1 MKVALLN
8 GHLKSGLAALLSIRR
23 FWGCKTHKNRS
34 VISKIGKFMNHHV
47 EKIICA
53 AILGVQGFYGA
64 HADVLELKNKSVL
77 DGKYAGGTS
86 ETIRFQV
93 GAETKVIP
101 LSDIVALTI
110 TGTKPGA
117 ASSGQAAPNSG
128 GSGSATGVA
137 AGSAAGAAAT
147 GQPAAA
153 ASFTV
158 PAGTELVVLM
168 DRAVDSARDS
178 AGTRFTGKLQKDV
191 AVNGQVAIPA
201 GSMVAGQVNQAK
213 EAGRLA
219 GQSVLGLTLTAI
231 TIKGQE
237 VPVATEDF
245 TLAGAQ
251 EGRKTA
257 RRAAG
262 GAAIGAMADGG
273 EGAAKGAAIGSAT
286 ALRKGEAQVV
296 PVGAAVPFRLTQ
308 PVTVKSGGS

>member
-1 MKVALLN
+1 MN
-8 GHLKSGLAALLSIRR
+8 HLK
-23 FWGCKTHKNRS
+23 
-34 VISKIGKFMNHHV
+34 
-47 EKIICA
+47 KIICTA
-53 AILGVQGFYGA
+53 VLGVQGLYGV

-77 DGKYAGGTS
+77 DGKYAGGTA

-101 LSDIVALTI
+101 LSDIVALTV
-110 TGTKPGA
+110 TGAKPRA
-117 ASSGQAAPNSG
+117 ASSGQGAT
-128 GSGSATGVA
+128 GSATGVA
-137 AGSAAGAAAT
+137 AGAAAGAAAT

-168 DRAVDSARDS
+168 DRAVDSAKDS

-191 AVNGQVAIPA
+191 SVNGQVAIPA

-219 GQSVLGLTLTAI
+219 GQSVLGLTLTGI
-231 TIKGQE
+231 TINGQE
-237 VPVATEDF
+237 VPLATEDF

-273 EGAAKGAAIGSAT
+273 DGAAKGAAIGSAT

-296 PVGAAVPFRLTQ
+296 PAGAAVPFRLTQ
-308 PVTVKSGGS
+308 PVTVKSGS